1 MSASVAI
8 ALGLAKYIPEVMRLF
23 GKEDSADV
31 ADRVLGVASA
41 VTGIKDPEQAAE
53 AIKQSPELQIQLREI
68 ALKDKWM
75 QERIDLDNVK
85 DARSMYATNHK
96 SADDIGKHV
105 IKYNL
110 PLALLIFVGNI
121 GALALFKENSEILL
135 IVGNMTGFLLNSL
148 LKERQD
154 IINFYFGSSLGSK
167 IKELKQDVLP
177 KNVNK

>member
-23 GKEDSADV
+23 GKEDSAEV

-41 VTGIKDPEQAAE
+41 VTGIKDPSKAAE
-53 AIKQSPELQIQLREI
+53 AIKQSPELQIK
-68 ALKDKWM
+68 LKKLTMEDKWM

-85 DARSMYATNHK
+85 DARNMYAANHAA
-96 SADDIGKHV
+96 ADQIGKHV
-105 IKYNL
+105 IKFNL
-110 PLALLIFVGNI
+110 PLALALFFGNI
-121 GALALFKENSEILL
+121 IALYFFRDHSELLL
-135 IVGNMTGFLLNSL
+135 ILGNMTGFLLNSL

-167 IKELKQDVLP
+167 IKELKANITP
-177 KNVNK
+177 KTLD